1 MKKRAILIL
10 LVLLTVFSMSVTLL
24 AADQTARLY
33 DEADLLTDAEENT
46 ILDRL
51 NGVSEKYKVDVII
64 ATVETVGDST
74 VDEFVED
81 FYDRNGCGYGNN
93 KDGVILLISMEER
106 DYRILSNGLGAE
118 AIGTDDIKAIGD
130 AISSD
135 LTARS
140 YAKAFGSFIDE
151 CEYLIDGE
159 INGFPFAFVKN
170 LLISVVIGF
179 LASFIVTGMMRRKL
193 KSVRGQREAADYMK
207 KGSMNLRVS
216 RDTFLYRNVTR
227 TKKENKSSSDSDSN
241 TGGGKF

>member
-51 NGVSEKYKVDVII
+51 NGVSEKYNVDVII

-74 VDEFVED
+74 ADEFVED

-93 KDGVILLISMEER
+93 RDGVLLLIAMEER
-106 DYRILSNGLGAE
+106 DYRIHSNGVGAE

-135 LTARS
+135 LTAGS

-193 KSVRGQREAADYMK
+193 
-207 KGSMNLRVS
+207 
-216 RDTFLYRNVTR
+216 
-227 TKKENKSSSDSDSN
+227 
-241 TGGGKF
+241 

>member
-1 MKKRAILIL
+1 MKKRVILIL
-10 LVLLTVFSMSVTLL
+10 LVLVTVFSVSVTLF
-24 AADQTARLY
+24 AAEQPKRLY
-33 DEADLLTDAEENT
+33 DEADLLTAAEEEALLN
-46 ILDRL
+46 RL
-51 NGVSEKYKVDVII
+51 NGVSEAYRVDIII
-64 ATVETVGDST
+64 ATVDTVGGSST
-74 VDEFVED
+74 DAFVKN

-93 KDGVILLISMEER
+93 RDGVLLLIAMEER
-106 DYRILSNGLGAE
+106 DYRIHSNGVGAE

-135 LTARS
+135 LTAGS

-227 TKKENKSSSDSDSN
+227 TKKGNKSSSDSDRN

>member
-74 VDEFVED
+74 ADEFVED

-135 LTARS
+135 LTAGR

-207 KGSMNLRVS
+207 KGSMDLRVS

-227 TKKENKSSSDSDSN
+227 TKKENKSSSDSDRN